1 MTLTKDDRPVC
12 VVTGAASGIGA
23 ASARLLARRGRTV
36 VCADRDVP
44 AAVAVAD
51 EIGGRALSLDMA
63 DPASCDR
70 LVADVLATEGRI
82 DSLVH
87 CAGIWVPQRAE
98 DTELEVFERIVD
110 VNVKGTFRIARAVA
124 MAMIGQGRPG
134 SMALLGS
141 VNSIRANAGQLAY
154 AASKGAVLQLG
165 QVLALEWAEHDI
177 RVNVVAPGLTRTA
190 MMAGVLDQGVPGVDA
205 VVARTP
211 MQRAADPA
219 EIAETI
225 EFLVSDRASYTTG
238 SFVTVDGGW
247 LAD

>member
-1 MTLTKDDRPVC
+1 VC
-12 VVTGAASGIGA
+12 VVTGAGSGIGA
-23 ASARLLARRGRTV
+23 ASARLLARRGRAV
-36 VCADRDVP
+36 VCADRDGP
-44 AAVAVAD
+44 AAAAVAA
-51 EIGGRALSLDMA
+51 EIGGRVLHLDVA
-63 DPASCDR
+63 DPASCEQ
-70 LVADVLATEGRI
+70 LVADVLTREGRI

-87 CAGIWVPQRAE
+87 CAGIWVPQRAQ
-98 DTELEVFERIVD
+98 DTELEVFERIID

-124 MAMIGQGRPG
+124 VAMIGQGRPG
-134 SMALLGS
+134 AMVLLGS
-141 VNSIRANAGQLAY
+141 VNSIRANAGQLSY

-177 RVNVVAPGLTRTA
+177 RVNVVAPGLTRTT

>member
-1 MTLTKDDRPVC
+1 MSQMTDDRPVC
-12 VVTGAASGIGA
+12 VVTGAGSGIGA
-23 ASARLLARRGRTV
+23 ASARLLARHGHAV
-36 VCADRDVP
+36 VCADRDES
-44 AAVAVAD
+44 AAALVA
-51 EIGGRALSLDMA
+51 EEMGGRAVHLDVA
-63 DPASCDR
+63 DAASCER
-70 LVADVLATEGRI
+70 LVADVLAREGRI

-98 DTELEVFERIVD
+98 DTELEVFERIID

-124 MAMIGQGRPG
+124 VSMIDRGCPG
-134 SMALLGS
+134 SMVLLGS
-141 VNSIRANAGQLAY
+141 VNSIRANAGQLSY

-165 QVLALEWAEHDI
+165 QVLALEWAEHHI

>member
-1 MTLTKDDRPVC
+1 MV
-12 VVTGAASGIGA
+12 
-23 ASARLLARRGRTV
+23 
-36 VCADRDVP
+36 
-44 AAVAVAD
+44 
-51 EIGGRALSLDMA
+51 
-63 DPASCDR
+63 
-70 LVADVLATEGRI
+70 
-82 DSLVH
+82 
-87 CAGIWVPQRAE
+87 
-98 DTELEVFERIVD
+98 
-110 VNVKGTFRIARAVA
+110 
-124 MAMIGQGRPG
+124 
-134 SMALLGS
+134 LLGS
-141 VNSIRANAGQLAY
+141 VNSIRANAGQLSY